1 MILRIRTSCNKCYDS
16 VCFGIIDDGWKEL
29 AIVFN
34 EEQTNLIL
42 VPFWLKKEKELSGNS
57 SVYAKDSSGN
67 SFVVYAKVF
76 YVDASDDD
84 WAFINKNLKGIE
96 WIVKNDDVMSDL
108 SEQKQVDTEILE
120 KAKLYDESLQKSEF
134 HEIKNE
140 KDAKN
145 AFACSSGLHDAFL
158 REILEDEKFTT
169 FVFDTTW
176 GFDFI
181 LKCETEFLEYNL
193 TVNNFAFW
201 YQADFEF
208 KDDALYLEGEVQS
221 DEIEK
226 GYIKSKNSSFSIVVQ
241 NLDEELFSQLSL
253 M

>member
-16 VCFGIIDDGWKEL
+16 VCFGIIGDSWKEL

-34 EEQTNLIL
+34 EEQTNLVF
-42 VPFWLKKEKELSGNS
+42 VPFWLQKEEKPSHFI
-57 SVYAKDSSGN
+57 YAKS
-67 SFVVYAKVF
+67 F
-76 YVDASDDD
+76 YVNASDDD
-84 WAFINKNLKGIE
+84 WVFLSKNLRGIE
-96 WIVKNDDVMSDL
+96 WIVKNDGVMSDL
-108 SEQKQVDTEILE
+108 SEQKQVETKILE
-120 KAKLYDESLQKSEF
+120 KAKLYDKSLQKPEF

-140 KDAKN
+140 KGAKN
-145 AFACSSGLHDAFL
+145 ALVCSRSLHDAFL
-158 REILEDEKFTT
+158 RDILKDEKFTT

-181 LKCETEFLEYNL
+181 LKCETKFLEYNL

-201 YQADFEF
+201 YQANFEF
-208 KDDALYLEGEVQS
+208 KDDALCVEGEVQS
-221 DEIEK
+221 DEIES

-241 NLDEELFSQLSL
+241 NLDEELYSQLSL